1 MRGRKETAAG
11 TAPTSPEA
19 IRFRIDELND
29 RAWNGMF
36 DNFETALGQARE
48 ALAESERLGYAE
60 GIAYAHLNIGWC
72 HTYLGEN
79 EEARNAFERSLE
91 LYRTLDDPAG
101 RSKALNGLGVL
112 SHNMSRYERALDY
125 YTQSLDEARRHG
137 FRSREATTLNNIGE
151 VCADLGNYKEA
162 LDYFLKAY
170 DIVPEEHSSEMKA
183 NILLNIGKSFTR
195 LENYELA
202 EEFIRKALELAEPE
216 SERVVIASCWDV
228 LGRIARGLG
237 SPGLAEERFREAL
250 ALAEGS
256 KSRREIIETLL
267 DLGSLLVDRGS
278 LEEAQETLERAAR
291 ISEEIHAKALYYA
304 AYERLAET
312 HERKGD
318 FRTAL
323 EYFRRFVRYER
334 EILNEDTTRKI
345 KDVQIQYEVERTQ
358 REAEIYRLRNIEL
371 KEKTESLEEMNRQI
385 LTISEVGQ
393 RITSSLD
400 METVVATLYDSLR
413 GLLVTDLFAIALYDK
428 ASESLRYAAYIQD
441 GKRIP
446 REPVALEPKRSFAAW
461 CIRHDRPVFIRDL
474 DSEYKQYLEGEPKFF
489 LGKPGLSFLYLPLS
503 IEKKVI
509 GVLTVQSYSK
519 EAYTDQHLR
528 FLTALA
534 PYVAIAVENS
544 LIHVRVEELNRELQ
558 TEKEQL
564 ERATHQI
571 SYLANH
577 DSLTGLPNRRL
588 LFELLRKSFEMA
600 RRSGSKVGI
609 IYVDLDDF
617 KPINDRFGHLAGDR
631 ALVEISERLQSVL
644 RASDTVSRVGGDEF
658 VAVLNHVRGRSD
670 VESAARKVLEICDT
684 PLEFLGE
691 SCRIGASMGIAI
703 FPDDGDSLEALV
715 HCADS
720 AMYTVKH
727 TSKKGYAFYSGKD

>member
-1 MRGRKETAAG
+1 VKSGKGPTAETDRRI
-11 TAPTSPEA
+11 PESDRA
-19 IRFRIDELND
+19 RIDGLNES
-29 RAWNGMF
+29 AWNGMF
-36 DNFETALGQARE
+36 ENFDAALVQARE
-48 ALAESERLGYAE
+48 ALGESDKIGYPE
-60 GIAYAHLNIGWC
+60 GMAYAQLNIGWC
-72 HTYLGEN
+72 HSYLGGN
-79 EEARNAFERSLE
+79 EEARAAFERALE
-91 LYRTLDDPAG
+91 LYRSLDDPAG

-112 SHNMSRYERALDY
+112 YHNMSRYERALDY

-137 FRSREATTLNNIGE
+137 FRDREATTLNNIGE

-170 DIVPEEHSSEMKA
+170 DIVPEEKGSELKA
-183 NILLNIGKSFTR
+183 GILLNIGKSFTR
-195 LENYELA
+195 LENYDLA
-202 EEFIRKALELAEPE
+202 EEFVRKALALAEPE
-216 SERVVIASCWDV
+216 SERVIIASAWDV
-228 LGRIARGLG
+228 LGRISRGLG
-237 SPGLAEERFREAL
+237 NPSAAEERFRKAI

-256 KSRREIIETLL
+256 KSRREIIEALL

-278 LEEAQETLERAAR
+278 LEEAQEVLERAAR
-291 ISEEIHAKALYYA
+291 TSEEIHAKALYYA

-318 FRTAL
+318 HRTAL
-323 EYFRRFVRYER
+323 DYFRRFVRYER

-385 LTISEVGQ
+385 LTISEIGQ

-400 METVVATLYDSLR
+400 METVVSTLYESLR
-413 GLLVTDLFAIALYDK
+413 ALLVTDLFGIALYDK
-428 ASESLRYAAYIQD
+428 PSECLRYVAYIQD
-441 GKRIP
+441 GRRIP
-446 REPVALEPKRSFAAW
+446 RDPVPLDPKRSFAAW
-461 CIRHDRPVFIRDL
+461 CIRHDQPVFIRDL
-474 DSEYKQYLEGEPKFF
+474 NAEYRKYLQGEPMFF

-519 EAYTDQHLR
+519 ESYTDQHLR

-534 PYVAIAVENS
+534 PFAAIAVENA

-558 TEKEQL
+558 GEKEQL

-588 LFELLRKSFEMA
+588 LFELLRKSFDLA

-617 KPINDRFGHLAGDR
+617 KPINDKFGHLAGDR

-644 RASDTVSRVGGDEF
+644 RASDTVARVGGDEF
-658 VAVLNHVRGRSD
+658 VAVLNHVRGKGD
-670 VESAARKVLEICDT
+670 VESAARKVLEVCDA

-691 SCRIGASMGIAI
+691 SCRIGASMGIAM

-720 AMYTVKH
+720 AMYTIKH
-727 TSKKGYAFYSGKD
+727 SSKKGYAFYSR

>member
-1 MRGRKETAAG
+1 MKPGKGTSAAAVREPG
-11 TAPTSPEA
+11 ESV
-19 IRFRIDELND
+19 RNRIDDLNG
-29 RAWNGMF
+29 RSWAGMF
-36 DNFETALGQARE
+36 DDFESALDRARE
-48 ALAESERLGYAE
+48 ALTEAERIGYSE
-60 GIAYAHLNIGWC
+60 GIAYAQLNIGWC
-72 HTYLGEN
+72 HTYLGAN
-79 EEARNAFERSLE
+79 EEAFEAFERSLE
-91 LYRTLDDPAG
+91 LYRTLNDPAG

-112 SHNMSRYERALDY
+112 FHNMSRYERALDY

-170 DIVPEEHSSEMKA
+170 DIVPEEKGSELRA

-195 LENYELA
+195 LENFELA
-202 EEFIRKALELAEPE
+202 EEFVRKALELAEPE
-216 SERVVIASCWDV
+216 SERLVIASSWDV

-237 SPGLAEERFREAL
+237 NISLAEERFRKAID
-250 ALAEGS
+250 LAEGT
-256 KSRREIIETLL
+256 KSRREIIEALL
-267 DLGSLLVDRGS
+267 DLGSLLVDRGI
-278 LEEAQETLERAAR
+278 LEEAQEILERAAR
-291 ISEEIHAKALYYA
+291 TSEEIHAKALYFA

-318 FRTAL
+318 HKVAL
-323 EYFRRFVRYER
+323 DYFRRFVRYER

-385 LTISEVGQ
+385 LTISEIGQ

-400 METVVATLYDSLR
+400 METVVSTLYESLHA
-413 GLLVTDLFAIALYDK
+413 LMVTDLFAIALYDK
-428 ASESLRYAAYIQD
+428 PSETLKYAAYIQD
-441 GKRIP
+441 GRRISRDP
-446 REPVALEPKRSFAAW
+446 LALDPKRSFAAW
-461 CIRHDRPVFIRDL
+461 CIRHDQPVFIRDL
-474 DSEYKQYLEGEPKFF
+474 DAEYRNYLEGEPMFF
-489 LGKPGLSFLYLPLS
+489 QGKPGLSFIYLPLS
-503 IEKKVI
+503 IEKTVR
-509 GVLTVQSYSK
+509 GVMTVQSHSK
-519 EAYTDQHLR
+519 ESYTDQHLR
-528 FLTALA
+528 FLSALA

-558 TEKEQL
+558 GEKEQL

-588 LFELLRKSFEMA
+588 LFELLRKSFDMG
-600 RRSGSKVGI
+600 RRAGSKVGI

-644 RASDTVSRVGGDEF
+644 RASDTVARVGGDEF
-658 VAVLNHVRGRSD
+658 VAVLNHVRGKAD
-670 VESAARKVLEICDT
+670 VESAARKVLEVCDA

-691 SCRIGASMGIAI
+691 SCRIGASMGIAM

-720 AMYTVKH
+720 AMYSIKH
-727 TSKKGYAFYSGKD
+727 TSKKGYAFYSDKA